1 MENEEIVLDSQ
12 ETVLEDI
19 QSGTVLEESVLD
31 SPETVEEAAP
41 VDNTQVSLD
50 ILSSMI
56 EDYLEEKALT
66 EEMEHIAEK
75 EVDTSPVAQEF
86 IPDPKGEV
94 LELFTDLFSFNA
106 EGHLLVES
114 DKPLLFTQPIQEYTV
129 TEGLLLCIFVELF
142 ALIIFKA
149 FANLSFYRK
158 GL

>member
-1 MENEEIVLDSQ
+1 MENEEIVLDNQ
-12 ETVLEDI
+12 ETVLEDL
-19 QSGTVLEESVLD
+19 QSGTVLEESILD
-31 SPETVEEAAP
+31 STETVEEAPA

-50 ILSSMI
+50 ILSGMI

-66 EEMEHIAEK
+66 EEMEHIEEK
-75 EVDTSPVAQEF
+75 EVDVSPVGQE
-86 IPDPKGEV
+86 IVTDTNVEI
-94 LELFTDLFSFNA
+94 LDLFSDLFSFNA
-106 EGHLLVES
+106 EGHLLVDSE
-114 DKPLLFTQPIQEYTV
+114 KPLLFTQPIQEYTV

>member
-1 MENEEIVLDSQ
+1 MENEEIVLDNQ

-19 QSGTVLEESVLD
+19 QGGTILEESVLD
-31 SPETVEEAAP
+31 ISETVEEAAS

-66 EEMEHIAEK
+66 EEMEHIEEK
-75 EVDTSPVAQEF
+75 EVDTSSG
-86 IPDPKGEV
+86 DGEIV
-94 LELFTDLFSFNA
+94 SDTNGEILDLFTDLFSFNS
-106 EGHLLVES
+106 EGHLLVDS

-129 TEGLLLCIFVELF
+129 TEGLLLCIFLELF